1 MTWLQ
6 MFLSNMKYLL
16 LGMLFATPLL
26 ADSYWDSDGSLIII
40 ESSEPTHISIDGSGE
55 IQMDTEVSD
64 SEPTF
69 VYGTDKLTVCQPT
82 GQGAICY

>member
-1 MTWLQ
+1 
-6 MFLSNMKYLL
+6 MKYLL
-16 LGMLFATPLL
+16 IGIMFNLPVL
-26 ADSYWDSDGSLIII
+26 ADSVWESDGSLTII

-69 VYGTDKLTVCQPT
+69 VYGTDELTVCQPT
-82 GQGAICY
+82 GQGVICY

>member
-1 MTWLQ
+1 
-6 MFLSNMKYLL
+6 MKYLL
-16 LGMLFATPLL
+16 IGIMFNLPVL
-26 ADSYWDSDGSLIII
+26 ADSVWESDGSLTII

-69 VYGTDKLTVCQPT
+69 VYGTDELTVCQPT
-82 GQGAICY
+82 GQGVILLLTRGVR